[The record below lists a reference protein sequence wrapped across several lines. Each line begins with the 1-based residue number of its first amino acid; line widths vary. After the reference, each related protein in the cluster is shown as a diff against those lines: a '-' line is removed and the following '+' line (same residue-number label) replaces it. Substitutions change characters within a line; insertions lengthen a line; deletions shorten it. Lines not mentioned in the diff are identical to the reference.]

1 MAVSLPRAGSYNPG
15 MTTNRTLASLVLSV
29 ALAAPSAAA
38 AASQPPVT
46 TIAPPGNS
54 AIDEYKETVPGPG
67 GDQSEPPGGTGH
79 HGALTPDQQRALNKL
94 GPDGRA
100 LASVVD
106 ATAPRSAHSSR
117 APSSTGSGLGSA
129 PATAATAGA
138 VGARSTVSA
147 TLAAAVGHDGG
158 GGMGLLLP
166 LLLAAGL
173 LGVIVRGAARRWRR
187 TP

>member
-1 MAVSLPRAGSYNPG
+1 
-15 MTTNRTLASLVLSV
+15 MTTTRTLTLLVLTV
-29 ALAAPSAAA
+29 ALAAPSAAV

-54 AIDEYKETVPGPG
+54 AIDEYEETVPGPG
-67 GDQSEPPGGTGH
+67 GDQSEPPGG
-79 HGALTPDQQRALNKL
+79 HGDRTALTSDQQRALNQL

-100 LASVVD
+100 LAAVVD
-106 ATAPRSAHSSR
+106 ATAPSSAAASR
-117 APSSTGSGLGSA
+117 APSSAGSAAGLGSA
-129 PATAATAGA
+129 PATAASAGA
-138 VGARSTVSA
+138 AGARSTVSA

-166 LLLAAGL
+166 LLLAAGPV
-173 LGVIVRGAARRWRR
+173 GVIVRGAVRRWRR